1 MGEIDVLT
9 VQDKFKEV
17 EFFDQHAAKDDYNVF
32 TDAANHKLIDGFV
45 CLSGLAAGAR
55 VADLGCGSGIFT
67 SLLNA
72 RGYQAEG
79 LDISPKL
86 LQLARMKYPQI
97 EFLEGDVEALPFPP
111 ESFDGILLSGIVH
124 HLPDPGKC
132 AAEVYRVLK
141 PGGRFVAF
149 DPNRR
154 NPFMWLYRTKSSPFY
169 SSKGVTENEQP
180 VLAEQVARVFAAAGF
195 QVDTS
200 YLSGL
205 SYRYVASSL
214 ARFGLPIY
222 NLLDN
227 FMFRPSIMRRFSP
240 FVFTFGNK

>member
-1 MGEIDVLT
+1 
-9 VQDKFKEV
+9 
-17 EFFDQHAAKDDYNVF
+17 
-32 TDAANHKLIDGFV
+32 
-45 CLSGLAAGAR
+45 
-55 VADLGCGSGIFT
+55 
-67 SLLNA
+67 
-72 RGYQAEG
+72 
-79 LDISPKL
+79 
-86 LQLARMKYPQI
+86 
-97 EFLEGDVEALPFPP
+97 PFPP
-111 ESFDGILLSGIVH
+111 ESFDGILLGGIVH
-124 HLPDPGKC
+124 HLPDSGKC

-180 VLAEQVARVFAAAGF
+180 VLAEQMAGAFAAAGL
-195 QVDTS
+195 QTHTS

-214 ARFGLPIY
+214 ARFGLPVY
-222 NLLDN
+222 NFLDS
-227 FMFRPSIMRRFSP
+227 FVFRPGIMRQFSP